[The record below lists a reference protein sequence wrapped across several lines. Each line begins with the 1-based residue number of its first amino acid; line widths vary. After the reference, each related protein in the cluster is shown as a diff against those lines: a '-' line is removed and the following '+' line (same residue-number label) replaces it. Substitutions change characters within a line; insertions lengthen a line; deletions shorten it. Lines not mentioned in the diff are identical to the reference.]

1 MADMTNP
8 SQSGIQTDD
17 QFDPGAKNRGQR
29 AHIGANGE
37 AMGSG
42 AGAGGGA
49 AEDFDSDAQAGSGS
63 ADMPHAEKRP
73 DSGAD
78 APSHGSR

>member
-17 QFDPGAKNRGQR
+17 QFDPGAKNRG
-29 AHIGANGE
+29 